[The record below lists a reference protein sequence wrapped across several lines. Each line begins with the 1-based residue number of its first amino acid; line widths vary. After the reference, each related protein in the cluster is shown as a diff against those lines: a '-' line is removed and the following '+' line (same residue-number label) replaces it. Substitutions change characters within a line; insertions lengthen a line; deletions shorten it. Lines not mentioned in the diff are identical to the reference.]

1 MVAIKDSGATR
12 RGAGKSAR
20 PPPIRSRNLGKTSR
34 RSASTP
40 AVGTRPSALGPGRSP
55 PSTLLRV
62 SRTVG
67 HRARWQDTPAAEEV
81 QGIVRR
87 PGHKDIV
94 RLPAGMSSDAGG
106 RERSDHLI
114 GEMARVPGIAL
125 RLTLANSA
133 AISRVRRP
141 NLKGLWRR
149 HGDATGPAH
158 ILNGRAFAGSVHR
171 RKQGHQ
177 DKPGSAAPN
186 TRLGA
191 EDIPENT
198 RPGPAARWKAV
209 DHLRLLRLLIGL
221 L

>member
-12 RGAGKSAR
+12 RGAGKSAP

-40 AVGTRPSALGPGRSP
+40 AVGTRPSRLGSGRSP

-67 HRARWQDTPAAEEV
+67 DRARWQDTPAAEEV
-81 QGIVRR
+81 RGIVRR
-87 PGHKDIV
+87 PGHKDMV
-94 RLPAGMSSDAGG
+94 RLPADMSSDVGG
-106 RERSDHLI
+106 RERLDHLI
-114 GEMARVPGIAL
+114 VERARVPGIAL
-125 RLTLANSA
+125 RLTLANSS
-133 AISRVRRP
+133 AIARVRRP
-141 NLKGLWRR
+141 NLKGLWGAPWRCHR
-149 HGDATGPAH
+149 SGSYFVRPAFTGSA
-158 ILNGRAFAGSVHR
+158 HR
-171 RKQGHQ
+171 RKLGHQ

>member
-20 PPPIRSRNLGKTSR
+20 PPPIRPRNLGKTSR
-34 RSASTP
+34 
-40 AVGTRPSALGPGRSP
+40 
-55 PSTLLRV
+55 
-62 SRTVG
+62 
-67 HRARWQDTPAAEEV
+67 QDTPTAEEV

-106 RERSDHLI
+106 RERPHHLI
-114 GEMARVPGIAL
+114 VEMARVPGIAL
-125 RLTLANSA
+125 RLTLANSS
-133 AISRVRRP
+133 AIARVRRP
-141 NLKGLWRR
+141 NLKGLWRAPWR
-149 HGDATGPAH
+149 CHRSGSYFVRPCLH
-158 ILNGRAFAGSVHR
+158 RQRASAEAGSPG
-171 RKQGHQ
+171 QA
-177 DKPGSAAPN
+177 GSAAPN

-198 RPGPAARWKAV
+198 RPGPAVRWKAV

>member
-20 PPPIRSRNLGKTSR
+20 PPPIRPRNLGKTSR
-34 RSASTP
+34 
-40 AVGTRPSALGPGRSP
+40 
-55 PSTLLRV
+55 
-62 SRTVG
+62 
-67 HRARWQDTPAAEEV
+67 QDTPTAEEV

-106 RERSDHLI
+106 RERPHHLI
-114 GEMARVPGIAL
+114 VEMARVPGIAL
-125 RLTLANSA
+125 RLTLANSS
-133 AISRVRRP
+133 AIARVRRP
-141 NLKGLWRR
+141 NLKGLWGAPWRCHR
-149 HGDATGPAH
+149 SGSYFVRPCLHRQ
-158 ILNGRAFAGSVHR
+158 RASAEAGSPG
-171 RKQGHQ
+171 QA
-177 DKPGSAAPN
+177 GSAAPN

-198 RPGPAARWKAV
+198 RPGPAVRWKAV